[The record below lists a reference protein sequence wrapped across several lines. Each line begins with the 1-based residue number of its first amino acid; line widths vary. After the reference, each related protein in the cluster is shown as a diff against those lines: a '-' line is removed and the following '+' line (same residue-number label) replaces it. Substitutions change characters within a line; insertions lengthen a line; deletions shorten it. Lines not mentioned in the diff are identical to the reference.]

1 MLRHAKKE
9 KKKVLKRS
17 SKKGFNTQVH
27 TLNQVKG
34 FLLDQ
39 SEDK

>member
-1 MLRHAKKE
+1 MPKR
-9 KKKVLKRS
+9 KKKKFLKEVQR
-17 SKKGFNTQVH
+17 KGFNTQVH